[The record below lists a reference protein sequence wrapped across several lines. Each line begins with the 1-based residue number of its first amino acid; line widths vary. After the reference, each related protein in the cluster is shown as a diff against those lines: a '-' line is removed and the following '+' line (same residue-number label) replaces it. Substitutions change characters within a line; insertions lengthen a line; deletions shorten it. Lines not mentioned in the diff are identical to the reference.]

1 MRAFRVL
8 LVSCVLLAALP
19 VPTGHAAPQRVGP
32 DLTTASAPAANCGGQ
47 TCSAVQLEGPGA
59 TEVPT
64 SGTITRFRLRH
75 GAVPGGLLTTEV
87 HLAVYS
93 RSGDSFTVVRES
105 GPLTV
110 PATDATDRTDVFA
123 VSVPVVA
130 GQYLGV
136 RVLSAWAGSD
146 AELKVIGAG
155 ASSDTVGRYIGNHA
169 SGTAAYGRIPGS
181 VVLFNADLETGGTGD
196 GDSGGDSGG
205 GTGDGGSGGDSG
217 GGTDGGGSGGTGGSG
232 GGTTA
237 TCPTSA
243 GSVTRPTVRS
253 QSSPGSAGKL
263 RVAKGGG
270 SWRGGA
276 VLRNDKFF
284 EVKLAYDANGRRH
297 VVGRGGAYQDV
308 YYAGPSGKRRV
319 AQSAWGGGSGL
330 AIDGR
335 NRPVVGYGDSEP
347 QTVNGRIVFCPRF
360 RTVTGTSRPTDLRA
374 LPDGAK
380 AFSYTEL
387 GSDPKGG
394 RVHTAYD
401 VGEQLYY
408 QPVGGKPVKMPF
420 TRPRVVR
427 VAVGGGVVAVA
438 ASNDSNTLV
447 LFTRKGVTGAF
458 TKRTI
463 AKGVGHYDLAVAR
476 DGTPKI
482 AFTKRGRLHVYN
494 GKGIVGSNIPAFR
507 VGVAA
512 DAAKNIHVAFSP
524 SDSPDCYGNVVGVWC
539 TGRNGVFHLRL
550 NAQGT
555 AGRWTTVQGSIGY
568 SPARFSVATYR
579 NRAAIAY
586 GDPGANGYLKVRT
599 KSF

>member
-8 LVSCVLLAALP
+8 LLSSVVLAGLPLSAVQAA
-19 VPTGHAAPQRVGP
+19 TQRVGP
-32 DLTTASAPAANCGGQ
+32 DLTTTSAPVANCGGQ
-47 TCSAVQLEGPGA
+47 TCSAVQSEGPSA
-59 TEVPT
+59 AAVPAA
-64 SGTITRFRLRH
+64 GTITRFRLRH
-75 GAVPGGLLTTEV
+75 GPVPGGIMTTEV
-87 HLAVYS
+87 RLAVYT

-105 GPLTV
+105 GPLEV
-110 PATDATDRTDVFA
+110 PSTTATDRTDTFV
-123 VSVPVVA
+123 VSVPVAA

-136 RVLSAWAGSD
+136 RVISAWAGND
-146 AELKVIGAG
+146 AELKVLGDGGGADVV
-155 ASSDTVGRYIGNHA
+155 ASYAGNHP
-169 SGTAAYGRIPGS
+169 SGTATYTRSTGS
-181 VVLFNADLETGGTGD
+181 VVLFNADLETGTSDGGSGTG
-196 GDSGGDSGG
+196 GG
-205 GTGDGGSGGDSG
+205 GTG
-217 GGTDGGGSGGTGGSG
+217 GTESGGTGGTGAGGGDTGGG

-243 GSVTRPTVRS
+243 GSVTRPSVRS

-319 AQSAWGGGSGL
+319 AQSGWGGGSGL

-335 NRPVVGYGDSEP
+335 NRPVIGYGDTEP

-476 DGTPKI
+476 DGNPKI
-482 AFTKRGRLHVYN
+482 AFTRRGRLHVYN
-494 GKGIVGSNIPAFR
+494 GKGIVASNIPAFR

-524 SDSPDCYGNVVGVWC
+524 SDSPDCYGNVVRVWC

-555 AGRWTTVQGSIGY
+555 AGRWTTVQSSIGY

-579 NRAAIAY
+579 SQAAIAY